1 MFTKKFWKAA
11 AERAAKTAAEALALL
26 WAGDRFNALDAD
38 WRMAAGVALGA
49 AILSLLFSLASSRIG
64 QRDDPSLV

>member
-26 WAGDRFNALDAD
+26 WAGDQFNALDAD
-38 WRMAAGVALGA
+38 WRMAAGVALGGA
-49 AILSLLFSLASSRIG
+49 VLSVALSLASLKIG
-64 QRDDPSLV
+64 KTNDPSLV